1 MLLRTKHL
9 YKIWLPNVLSRKK
22 YVLIAPSKPFDTDNL
37 PDDFGFYISCVACID
52 VGDNMCY
59 STSIYFSSKGNCIF
73 EHPSVSDVI
82 EMTRRLKKE
91 GDNFRY
97 DLKSGEI
104 KRKKQVFEL

>member
-9 YKIWLPNVLSRKK
+9 YKITLPQNFSKKK
-22 YVLIAPSKPFDTDNL
+22 YVLIAPSKPLDTDCL
-37 PDDFGFYISCVACID
+37 VDGSAFYVSCVACID
-52 VGDNMCY
+52 VVDNMCY
-59 STSIYFSSKGNCIF
+59 NTSIYFSSKENCIF

-97 DLKSGEI
+97 DFKSGEI
-104 KRKKQVFEL
+104 KYKV

>member
-9 YKIWLPNVLSRKK
+9 YKITLPQTRTMKK
-22 YVLIAPSKPFDTDNL
+22 YVLIAPSKPLDTDCL
-37 PDDFGFYISCVACID
+37 VDGFGFYISCIACID
-52 VGDNMCY
+52 VKDDMCY
-59 STSIYFSSKGNCIF
+59 NTSIYFSSKGNCIF

-82 EMTRRLKKE
+82 EMTRRLKKD
-91 GDNFRY
+91 GGNLRY

>member
-9 YKIWLPNVLSRKK
+9 YKIWLPNVLNRKK

-37 PDDFGFYISCVACID
+37 LDGFQFYISCVACID
-52 VGDNMCY
+52 VNDNVCY
-59 STSIYFSSKGNCIF
+59 NTSIYFSSKGNCIF

>member
-22 YVLIAPSKPFDTDNL
+22 YVLIAPSKPLDTDCL
-37 PDDFGFYISCVACID
+37 VDGFGFYISCVACID
-52 VGDNMCY
+52 VKDDMCY
-59 STSIYFSSKGNCIF
+59 NTSIYFSSKGTCIF

-82 EMTRRLKKE
+82 EMTRRLKKD
-91 GDNFRY
+91 GGNFRY

-104 KRKKQVFEL
+104 KRKKKVFEL